1 MACAGLG
8 HDLGIIIINRIYKS
22 FVDDGVVVYVSGV
35 GSGKADS
42 SCKKSSE
49 GDIVKIGIGGLRIFT
64 TMFPGA
70 PYWELFNGDIFAIVK
85 TGSPMFILEMS
96 GSDFGVA

>member
-1 MACAGLG
+1 MACAGL
-8 HDLGIIIINRIYKS
+8 DLGIIIINRIYKS
-22 FVDDGVVVYVSGV
+22 FVDDGVFVYVRGV
-35 GSGKADS
+35 GSGKAHS

-49 GDIVKIGIGGLRIFT
+49 GDIGKIGIGGLRIFT
-64 TMFPGA
+64 TTPGA